1 LCCRSARMSVE
12 FLFFPFPSHLS
23 RVTDV
28 NTQQRVGSRTSN
40 FRVRKRLCALHG
52 RVRRMV
58 SATRIASSTSILRR
72 GCSISGPSIAS
83 CISPGGA
90 HPTPTLTFDSGPL
103 TYPTSSAGQSV
114 CPPLPPPSHLYT
126 DIYIHEQYHL
136 SAEKRARIPVP
147 PSCSSARSTTR
158 AQV

>member
-1 LCCRSARMSVE
+1 MSVE

-28 NTQQRVGSRTSN
+28 NTQQRVGSRTSS

-72 GCSISGPSIAS
+72 GCSTSGPSIAS
-83 CISPGGA
+83 CISLGGA
-90 HPTPTLTFDSGPL
+90 HPVPTLNFDTGPP

-114 CPPLPPPSHLYT
+114 CPPLPPPPTCIL
-126 DIYIHEQYHL
+126 IYIHEQYHL
-136 SAEKRARIPVP
+136 SAEKRGRIPVP